1 MARISSVRA
10 IKLPA
15 APRPLARFTTELSV
29 RMTNRE
35 STISG
40 ATLKN
45 VLLMEGG
52 DANDYILL
60 ELDVGVGSSALL
72 TET

>member
-1 MARISSVRA
+1 MARISGAGIV
-10 IKLPA
+10 KLPS
-15 APRPLARFTTELSV
+15 APRPANRFTTDLSV
-29 RMTNRE
+29 RTGNRE

-40 ATLKN
+40 KPLKN
-45 VLLMEGG
+45 ALLLDGG
-52 DANDYILL
+52 DGNDYILL